1 MSRVGTEFNLKED
14 ILGLKQPGSRMDQD
28 NPSPGV
34 LGNVKRTLPGSQG
47 DRQGPRPR
55 PGIFQGDP
63 RAMFNG
69 KTKMVGPRNFNP
81 FDKQEQSKEV
91 APGEERM
98 QTVGEGAS
106 VDERPQNDWVD
117 PGPDRPQP
125 NSVMDP
131 PYKPGSDPLLGPR
144 SSALSGDV
152 LGFSSGKRSKL
163 DCGDESAQGKG
174 EWGSNS
180 TVGTKAHKVKGG
192 RGRVETPTVPQG

>member
-14 ILGLKQPGSRMDQD
+14 ILGLKQPGSRTDQD

-34 LGNVKRTLPGSQG
+34 LGNVKRTMPGSRG

-55 PGIFQGDP
+55 PGVFQGDP

-98 QTVGEGAS
+98 QAVGEGAS

-131 PYKPGSDPLLGPR
+131 PNKPESDPPLGPR
-144 SSALSGDV
+144 FSALSG
-152 LGFSSGKRSKL
+152 KKSKL
-163 DCGDESAQGKG
+163 DCGDESAQG
-174 EWGSNS
+174 
-180 TVGTKAHKVKGG
+180 KGG